1 MLDSSFDNQ
10 PHDGSFRDVLRYY
23 SRKLKRRPIYRAWHE
38 SSRSVKRFVPLM
50 WRLATHDF
58 RQLPSAIIVGT
69 MKGGTTQLFAYL
81 IRHPQLF
88 PPCNKE
94 IDYFSRHSDKSLQ
107 WYRSR
112 FPMRRRLVA
121 AKGLAL
127 EASPSYLS
135 TPSAWAKMHAVLP
148 DVRLI
153 AVLRD
158 PVSRAFSHYQH
169 LKTRHKE
176 QRSFGHAVD
185 ELLQQDRMPAQFGVA
200 RRPESPSFS
209 GYIARGY
216 YALQLEPL
224 LQLYPHEQVLILDS
238 ADLFAD
244 TNGVCQQV
252 FDFLEVE
259 PYEVQ
264 PGKVYNRGY
273 YNETIDPAVAARL
286 REHYRPYDELLMRLV
301 GHSFSWMPRRLAKA
315 A

>member
-1 MLDSSFDNQ
+1 MSESTIDNR
-10 PHDGSFRDVLRYY
+10 PHDGSFRDLLRYY
-23 SRKLKRRPIYRAWHE
+23 GRKLKRRPMYRAWHE
-38 SSRSVKRFVPLM
+38 SSRNVKRFVPLM
-50 WRLATHDF
+50 WRLATHEF
-58 RQLPSAIIVGT
+58 RELPAAIIVGA

-81 IRHPQLF
+81 IRHPRLF

-94 IDYFSRHSDKSLQ
+94 LDYFSRHSDKTLQ

-112 FPMRRRLVA
+112 FPLRRRLRA
-121 AKGLAL
+121 TRGLCL

-135 TPSAWAKMHAVLP
+135 TPSAWPKMHAVLP
-148 DVRLI
+148 EVRLV

-176 QRSFGHAVD
+176 QRSFAQAI
-185 ELLQQDRMPAQFGVA
+185 EEQLMQDRVRAQWGA
-200 RRPESPSFS
+200 APGAGGPDFS
-209 GYIARGY
+209 GYVARGY

-224 LQLYPHEQVLILDS
+224 LRLYPREQVLILDS

-244 TNGVCQQV
+244 TNDACQRV
-252 FDFLEVE
+252 FDFLGVE
-259 PYEVQ
+259 PYDVQ

-273 YNETIDPAVAARL
+273 YKETIDPAVAARL
-286 REHYRPYDELLMRLV
+286 RNHFRPHDELLAELLGR
-301 GHSFSWMPRRLAKA
+301 SFSWMPHRLAKA